1 LHDGNKV
8 ADELAKLDSSRAMI
22 TPEVFIQELNK
33 PSISRTLA
41 KASKMAEWSEET
53 IPLADDK
60 PESSNV
66 MMVHLD

>member
-8 ADELAKLDSSRAMI
+8 ADELAKLDSSQAMI

-41 KASKMAEWSEET
+41 KANKMPSGLRKLSHWPMINLSH
-53 IPLADDK
+53 PM
-60 PESSNV
+60 S
-66 MMVHLD
+66 